1 MSARAVPHRDA
12 TRPARRGEES
22 DPVSSGQPMRAV
34 LAGALGQYR
43 AQLIVAEAGVI
54 DDREIE
60 PLHQFRIAIRRSRAL
75 LRKFGDCLDGSALT
89 RFQSDFA
96 WMAKAAGRQR
106 DLDVLLERLDGERRP
121 RLARE
126 PEAALRAMI
135 ADRRRLARR
144 ALLRVLSSARYRQLK
159 VEWFH
164 FLDEL
169 RKPGVPSAPAREFAV
184 ASLRSDWDELCRRS
198 RRTGARSRF
207 SRLHAL
213 RKEGKE
219 LRYAIEA
226 FTELFGDDAIAELTR
241 PLRRL
246 QDDLGDLCDRH
257 VQVET
262 LGEMLEEYRSSG
274 AAAPAAIALRQWRR
288 EIREQARS
296 ARQRVAKRC
305 RKFGRKRNR
314 RRFRKIAEET
324 AT

>member
-1 MSARAVPHRDA
+1 
-12 TRPARRGEES
+12 
-22 DPVSSGQPMRAV
+22 MRAV
-34 LAGALGQYR
+34 LAGVLGQYR
-43 AQLIVAEAGVI
+43 AQIIVAEAGVI

-60 PLHQFRIAIRRSRAL
+60 PLHQFRVAIRRSRAL

-106 DLDVLLERLDGERRP
+106 DLDVLLERLDGGRRP

-135 ADRRRLARR
+135 TDRRRLAHG

-169 RKPGVPSAPAREFAV
+169 RKPGVPSAPAREFAA

-198 RRTGARSRF
+198 SRIGAGSRF
-207 SRLHAL
+207 RRLHAL

-226 FTELFGDDAIAELTR
+226 FTEIFGDDAIAELTR

-246 QDDLGDLCDRH
+246 QDDLGNLCDRH
-257 VQVET
+257 VQAEM
-262 LGEMLEEYRSSG
+262 LGEMLEKCRPGG
-274 AAAPAAIALRQWRR
+274 AAAPATIALRRWRR
-288 EIREQARS
+288 EIREQLRS

-314 RRFRKIAEET
+314 RRFRKIAEEA